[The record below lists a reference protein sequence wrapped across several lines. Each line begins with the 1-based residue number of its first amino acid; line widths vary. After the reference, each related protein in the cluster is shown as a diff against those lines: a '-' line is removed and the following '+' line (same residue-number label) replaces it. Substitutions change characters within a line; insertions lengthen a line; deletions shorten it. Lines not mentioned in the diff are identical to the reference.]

1 MNPGR
6 FLAEYR
12 PKIILTVIVLL
23 SLFSLIT
30 DTDSSFI
37 HVGLSRFVSI
47 SAYPFLKLRYMSVR
61 GAEQAYKVVADPNS
75 LRKENEELQLELAS
89 LRKQNTRMR
98 QLDRE
103 NQRLRR
109 MLGFVQSEPQLSL
122 HPAAVLES
130 YKGMLRIEGGSMQ
143 DFQVSMGVITAD
155 GVVGIITE
163 VADFTSI
170 VATLHHVDC
179 RVGAMVLRNR
189 LRAYDGVIHASG
201 SDFSHL
207 CSMEYIDMKE
217 EVRIGDHVV
226 SSPESLFPAG
236 LPIGKIT
243 GIRGGGG
250 LWKSASIEP
259 VVNPYQLDEVLIIM
273 RALEA
278 PEFVAGPPT
287 SFRGSAV
294 PVVSKAPEMPDQR
307 SLQERYAP

>member
-6 FLAEYR
+6 LLAEYR
-12 PKIILTVIVLL
+12 PQLILVVLVTL

-30 DTDSSFI
+30 GADSSFI
-37 HVGLSRFVSI
+37 HMGLSRFVNL
-47 SAYPFLKLRYMSVR
+47 SAYPFLKLRYATVTGVEST
-61 GAEQAYKVVADPNS
+61 YKVFADPKS
-75 LRKENEELQLELAS
+75 IQKENEALQLEVAS
-89 LRKQNTRMR
+89 LRARTARIKE
-98 QLDRE
+98 LDRE

-109 MLGFVQSEPQLSL
+109 LLAFQQQEPGLSL
-122 HPAAVLES
+122 QLAAVLEN

-143 DFQVSMGVITAD
+143 GFQVSMGVITAE
-155 GVVGIITE
+155 GIVGIITE

-189 LRAYDGVIHASG
+189 LRAYDGVVHASG
-201 SDFSHL
+201 SDFNQL

-217 EVRIGDHVV
+217 EVRIGDQVV

-236 LPIGKIT
+236 LPVGKIVSL
-243 GIRGGGG
+243 RGGGG

-259 VVNPYQLDEVLIIM
+259 VVNPYQLDEVLVIL

-278 PEFVAGPPT
+278 SEYIAGPPASLSGT
-287 SFRGSAV
+287 DV
-294 PVVSKAPEMPDQR
+294 PFISKAPEMPDQR